1 MARVLIVGCGCRGRS
16 LAATLIEEG
25 HVVRGTTRTRE
36 NLAAIAAIGAEALL
50 ADPDRIGTLMDALA
64 GVSLVCWL
72 AGTAKGDPES
82 VRALH
87 DGRLRM
93 LFERVVDT
101 PVRGVIYEA
110 AGDLGAEHYA
120 RGRAIAEMARETWNL
135 PVEIVGADPSA
146 HASWQAEMAAAVG
159 RLLTPDE
166 HER

>member
-1 MARVLIVGCGCRGRS
+1 ML
-16 LAATLIEEG
+16 LQDG
-25 HVVRGTTRTRE
+25 HAVRGTTRDGAR
-36 NLAAIAAIGAEALL
+36 LAAIAAIGAEAVL

-72 AGTAKGDPES
+72 AGTATGDPES

-87 DGRLRM
+87 AGRLRM

-110 AGDLGAEHYA
+110 AGDLAADHYA
-120 RGRAIAEMARETWNL
+120 GGRAIAEAARDTWSL
-135 PVEIVGADPSA
+135 PVAIVGADPSA
-146 HASWQAEMAAAVG
+146 HAYWLAEMVAAAR
-159 RLLTPDE
+159 RLLTPDA